1 MRKPDLP
8 LFGSF
13 FLGGFECTTGRH
25 ARGGWLDQVARTQ
38 HDRCVSEDYALLASA
53 GIAGVRE
60 GIRWPVVDDGSRL
73 DFRSV
78 LPLLEAARPH
88 RTTVIWDLFHFGYP
102 ADLEPGTRAFRHRF
116 ATYAGAAAHCIAWE
130 SDGPHWFTPVNEPSY
145 FAWAGGEAGVFAPG
159 WRGRAPELKRALL
172 EADIAGREA
181 IVAACPGARFVDVDP
196 IVRVVPPADRPDL
209 IAAAAAYNEDAVLES
224 WDFLHRNGALDVV
237 GVNYYWTNQWELGVP
252 GHLPVDDRRRAP
264 LSRLLRDV
272 WERYRRPILV
282 SETSHVGVQRASW
295 MREAAQEVAL
305 CLNEGIP
312 VVGLCWYPILSMPEW
327 EDPSQ
332 WTLMGLWDL
341 LPEEGGLRR
350 VAYRPALRALDDAR
364 SILAPWLGE
373 KDLIGCAVPWPTTP
387 SV

>member
-1 MRKPDLP
+1 MRKPDPP

-13 FLGGFECTTGRH
+13 FLGGFECTTGHH

-38 HDRCVSEDYALLASA
+38 HDRLAEEDYALLASV
-53 GIAGVRE
+53 GISGTRE
-60 GIRWPVVDDGSRL
+60 GIRWPVVDDGRRF
-73 DFRSV
+73 DFTSA
-78 LPLLEAARPH
+78 LPVLEAARRH
-88 RTTVIWDLFHFGYP
+88 RATVIWDLFHFGYP
-102 ADLEPGTRAFRHRF
+102 SALEPGTRAFRHRF
-116 ATYAGAAAHCIAWE
+116 ATYAAAAARVVAAE
-130 SDGPHWFTPVNEPSY
+130 GEGPHWFTPVNEPSY
-145 FAWAGGEAGVFAPG
+145 LAWAGGEAGVFQPG
-159 WRGRAPELKRALL
+159 WRGRAPELKQALL
-172 EADIAGREA
+172 EADLAAREA
-181 IVAACPGARFVDVDP
+181 IVAACPTARFVDVDP

-209 IAAAAAYNEDAVLES
+209 IPAADAYNEGAVLES

-252 GHLPVDDRRRAP
+252 GHLPVDDQRRTP

-305 CLNEGIP
+305 CLREGIP
-312 VVGLCWYPILSMPEW
+312 ILGLCWYPILSMPEW

-341 LPEEGGLRR
+341 APDEGHLRR
-350 VAYRPALRALDDAR
+350 VPCSEALAALEEAR
-364 SILAPWLGE
+364 NILAPWLGE
-373 KDLIGCAVPWPTTP
+373 RERALPAQP
-387 SV
+387 